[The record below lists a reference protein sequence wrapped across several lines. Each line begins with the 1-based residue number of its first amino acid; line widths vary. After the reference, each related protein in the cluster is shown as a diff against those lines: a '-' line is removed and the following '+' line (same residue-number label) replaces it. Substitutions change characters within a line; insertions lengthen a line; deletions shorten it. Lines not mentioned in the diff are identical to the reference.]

1 VKTGD
6 TDEQDDKQVDDW
18 GSDFRCGDKRILGSV
33 VKMTKTEWCR
43 RGLWH

>member
-6 TDEQDDKQVDDW
+6 TDDENDEQVDDW
-18 GSDFRCGDKRILGSV
+18 GNEFRCGDKRMLGSV

-43 RGLWH
+43 RRLW